1 MRQIS
6 ALPSP
11 HHRKYVEDLIK
22 KLLAAF
28 CTSPQLRKYRSI
40 PEHQNTLGVAG
51 GKCIMGHHQD
61 RSPQLRMD
69 VLQRSQKQLRRVAVQ
84 CSGGFIRQDQ
94 FRGMYKSPCTRTAL
108 LLSAR
113 YLIGIF
119 VQDISNAQLSSS
131 LLHLGFDLFRGRF
144 LDRKSQ
150 CNIFPQGQGVQQVEI
165 LKNKAQI
172 FPPEPG

>member
-1 MRQIS
+1 
-6 ALPSP
+6 
-11 HHRKYVEDLIK
+11 
-22 KLLAAF
+22 
-28 CTSPQLRKYRSI
+28 
-40 PEHQNTLGVAG
+40 
-51 GKCIMGHHQD
+51 MGHHQD

-69 VLQRSQKQLRRVAVQ
+69 VLQRSQKQLRRVTVQ
-84 CSGGFIRQDQ
+84 CSGGFIRQDK

-150 CNIFPQGQGVQQVEI
+150 CNIFPQGQGIQQVEI